1 MVRERSRRSLPLA
14 TTAGAV
20 LVLAAAP
27 AAADLY
33 RWVDAKGVVN
43 YSNVPPPQ
51 SVKAKRIA
59 ETEPT
64 VSVIPPREDR
74 AERLQ
79 AAREA
84 ALLRRIEQ
92 LEEELAALRSTPAAP
107 TVVYTYPAP
116 ATAVTYPTSYVYPY
130 PVYARPFGKPGR
142 VHGFKPRHRGFGA
155 HRAPGAAKFPGVA
168 SPRSGLTVRARF

>member
-1 MVRERSRRSLPLA
+1 MVRKHSRRSLPL
-14 TTAGAV
+14 TTTVGAV
-20 LVLAAAP
+20 VFALAAAP

-33 RWVDAKGVVN
+33 RWVDAQGVVN

-92 LEEELAALRSTPAAP
+92 LEEELAALRSTPAP
-107 TVVYTYPAP
+107 TVVYTYPVP
-116 ATAVTYPTSYVYPY
+116 AAAVTYPTSYVYPY

-155 HRAPGAAKFPGVA
+155 HRGPGAAMLPSA
-168 SPRSGLTVRARF
+168 APPRTGLAVRARF

>member
-1 MVRERSRRSLPLA
+1 MVREHSPWFLPVL
-14 TTAGAV
+14 TVGGAIAFA
-20 LVLAAAP
+20 LTAAP

-43 YSNVPPPQ
+43 YSNVPPQ
-51 SVKAKRIA
+51 GVTAKRIP

-64 VSVIPPREDR
+64 VSVIPPRDDR

-92 LEEELAALRSTPAAP
+92 LEDELAALRSAPAPA
-107 TVVYTYPAP
+107 VVYTYPVP
-116 ATAVTYPTSYVYPY
+116 AAAVTYPASFVYSY
-130 PVYARPFGKPGR
+130 PVYARPHGKPGR
-142 VHGFKPRHRGFGA
+142 GHGFKPRYPGFGA
-155 HRAPGAAKFPGVA
+155 HRGPGAKYPAAVA
-168 SPRSGLTVRARF
+168 PRSGLTVRARF